1 MRPAAGEYLD
11 YAGRYVDLVPGDD
24 VLAAL
29 EEQTRSGFWRSI
41 SEQKAGHRYAPGKWS
56 LRESFHHVIDTERV
70 FAFRLLW
77 IARGHGHLPLPGF
90 EQDDFVANGH
100 ADGRTWASLL
110 EEFAAVRQASL
121 MLLRGLTAEDLAREG
136 QASGHR
142 LTARAAAF
150 LLAGHERYH
159 IALTKERYL
168 AE

>member
-1 MRPAAGEYLD
+1 MAGEYLEM
-11 YAGRYVDLVPGDD
+11 AGRYVDLVPGDD
-24 VLAAL
+24 AWTAL
-29 EEQTRSGFWRSI
+29 EEQTRGGFWAGI
-41 SEQKAGHRYAPGKWS
+41 TEQQAAHRYAPGKWS
-56 LRESFHHVIDTERV
+56 LRESFQHVIDTERV

-90 EQDDFVANGH
+90 DQEGFAAAVQAES
-100 ADGRTWASLL
+100 RSWASLL

-121 MLLRGLTAEDLAREG
+121 SLLRSLTAEDLAREG

-150 LLAGHERYH
+150 LIPGHERYH
-159 IALTKERYL
+159 IDLAKQRYL